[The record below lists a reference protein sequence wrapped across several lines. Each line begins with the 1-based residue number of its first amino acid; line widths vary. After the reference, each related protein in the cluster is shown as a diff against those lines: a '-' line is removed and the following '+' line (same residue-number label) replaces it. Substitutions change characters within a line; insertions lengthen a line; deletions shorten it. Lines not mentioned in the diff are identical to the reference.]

1 MPAKKKKYNLTDEE
15 KTHLLSRKNVIAY
28 ISDMIKNEMNAYIL
42 EVVRKRL
49 GLLPEDNIEI
59 DIEKGEIKFKP
70 SKTND

>member
-1 MPAKKKKYNLTDEE
+1 MATKKKKYSLTAEE

-49 GLLPEDNIEI
+49 SLAPEENIEI
-59 DIEKGEIKFKP
+59 DIEKGEIKLKP
-70 SKTND
+70 TKTND

>member
-1 MPAKKKKYNLTDEE
+1 MPAKKKKYSLTDEE

-28 ISDMIKNEMNAYIL
+28 ITDMIKNEMNAYIL

-49 GLLPEDNIEI
+49 SLAPEENIEI
-59 DIEKGEIKFKP
+59 DIEKGEIKIKP